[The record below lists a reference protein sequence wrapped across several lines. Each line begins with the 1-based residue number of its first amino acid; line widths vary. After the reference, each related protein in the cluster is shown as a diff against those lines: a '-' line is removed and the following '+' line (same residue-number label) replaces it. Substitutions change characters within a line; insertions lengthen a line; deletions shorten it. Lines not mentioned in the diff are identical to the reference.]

1 MPLEEDVPE
10 ILSSFFRSVAQ
21 PPASFV
27 GRLEECGFSI
37 FSSMSTKNT
46 WVVVANIFFSI
57 LSWGNGPI

>member
-1 MPLEEDVPE
+1 
-10 ILSSFFRSVAQ
+10 VAQ

-46 WVVVANIFFSI
+46 WVVVANIFFQSLAGEMVQFDLRI
-57 LSWGNGPI
+57 FFKRVETAS